1 MWVVKMGGSLGRDPA
16 LPQWLELLTQL
27 GGGRVTLVA
36 GGGAF
41 ADEARRAQSHW
52 SFGDVAGHNMAV
64 LAMAQTAWLLR
75 ALNPRLQPAHSEA
88 DIRRILRKGQTAL
101 WMPLEMLRETPDD
114 STSWDVTSDSLA
126 LTLARR
132 LNAERLIVVKACEI
146 EGSPS
151 FEQLSQAGVLDQ
163 RFPALAKDAAF
174 PIEVVNKDELARMR
188 AMLLGDV
195 RVSA

>member
-52 SFGDVAGHNMAV
+52 SFGDVPAHNMAV
-64 LAMAQTAWLLR
+64 LAMAQTAWMLR
-75 ALNPRLQPAHSEA
+75 ALNPKLQPAQSEA

-101 WMPLEMLRETPDD
+101 WKPLEILREAPDD
-114 STSWDVTSDSLA
+114 DTSWDDTTDSLA
-126 LTLARR
+126 
-132 LNAERLIVVKACEI
+132 
-146 EGSPS
+146 
-151 FEQLSQAGVLDQ
+151 
-163 RFPALAKDAAF
+163 
-174 PIEVVNKDELARMR
+174 
-188 AMLLGDV
+188 
-195 RVSA
+195 